1 VGKAASVATLGKV
14 QQITN
19 RKIVEIHDIMAGEGH
34 SAILVHE
41 RWDQP
46 DRKLDVRRVLV
57 FHLKD
62 GKLYECWL
70 YDDDQRA
77 VDTFWANAGA

>member
-1 VGKAASVATLGKV
+1 
-14 QQITN
+14 
-19 RKIVEIHDIMAGEGH
+19 
-34 SAILVHE
+34 
-41 RWDQP
+41 
-46 DRKLDVRRVLV
+46 VRRVLV

-77 VDTFWANAGA
+77 VDEFWSSADA